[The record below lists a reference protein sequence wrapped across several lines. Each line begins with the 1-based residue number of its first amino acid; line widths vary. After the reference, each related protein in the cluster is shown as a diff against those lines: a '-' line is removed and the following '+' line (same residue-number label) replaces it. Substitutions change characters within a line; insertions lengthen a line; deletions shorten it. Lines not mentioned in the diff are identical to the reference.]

1 MNAKTKN
8 PIANMAE
15 TLANP
20 KAPSKGKAPK
30 AVSLTDLEILD
41 LIADSGKDVLKY
53 SEAESVRESALES
66 LNKHMAC
73 LHNGGVRF
81 EDGRKKD
88 NATAVAKKALFDS
101 LGDKKQSYKQDIWEL
116 FFKGVNT
123 GKALTTLNKT
133 RNAKGGKGQKSK
145 GGSDDSTKMISALK
159 NVWILSD
166 VASEALETI
175 EASMDNGMTL
185 IQAIEDY
192 LKLQG
197 EDLTTESAE

>member
-1 MNAKTKN
+1 MTANKTN
-8 PIANMAE
+8 PIANMAQAL
-15 TLANP
+15 TGNKTPA
-20 KAPSKGKAPK
+20 KSKTPK

-41 LIADSGKDVLKY
+41 LVGDSAKDVLNYAKAND
-53 SEAESVRESALES
+53 EQVKALES
-66 LNKHMAC
+66 LNKHIAC

-88 NATAVAKKALFDS
+88 KATAVAKKALFDS
-101 LGDKKQSYKQDIWEL
+101 LTGKSNNYKQDIWEL
-116 FFKGVNT
+116 FFKAVNT

-145 GGSDDSTKMISALK
+145 GGSDDSAKMTGALL
-159 NVWILSD
+159 NVWKLSD
-166 VASEALETI
+166 VAGEALTTI
-175 EASMDNGMTL
+175 ESSMDNGMTL
-185 IQAIEDY
+185 IEAIEDY